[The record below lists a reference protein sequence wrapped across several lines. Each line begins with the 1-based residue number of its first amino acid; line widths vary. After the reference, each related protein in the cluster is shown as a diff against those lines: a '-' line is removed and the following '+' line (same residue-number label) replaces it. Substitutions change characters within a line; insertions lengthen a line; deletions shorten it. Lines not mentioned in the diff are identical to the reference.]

1 MYGFF
6 NNTMHRVNVLAEQG
20 GLSDTTV
27 VLAVLAGVVIG
38 LILAKLIIAGIA
50 RLMSVKKE

>member
-1 MYGFF
+1 
-6 NNTMHRVNVLAEQG
+6 MHRVNVLAEQG